1 MQSAHPMSLL
11 GKRYN
16 PPGTPPGSLLAHDA
30 VQHEAL
36 RISLIEY
43 DDSHFEERE
52 NISVDDCRA
61 YLATPTLTWIHVQG
75 TAAPE
80 VLRNLGEQFN
90 LHKLAL
96 EDVLNT
102 GQRPKAESYD
112 GQLFV
117 VLSLPSL
124 NDGHI
129 VTSQV
134 SLFIGPDYLVS
145 FHAGSSDPF
154 EPVRKRLRNH
164 TGRLRGLGTDA
175 LLHTLIDLVIDL
187 GFPVLEDFGE
197 RIEALEEELLQHPG
211 KHTLAVIHQLK
222 RDLLLLR
229 RMLWPQREV
238 INTLLRDGHPLI
250 HEETRLYLR
259 DCYDHAIQIMDLME
273 SYRDMTASMLDVYL
287 SSTSYRLN
295 EVMRVLTVIATLFIP
310 PTFIVGLYGMN
321 FDRSSPWNMP
331 ELGWRYG
338 YAFSW
343 VIILA
348 MIIGLLIFFKRKKWF

>member
-1 MQSAHPMSLL
+1 MSLL

-30 VQHEAL
+30 VLHEAL

-43 DDSHFEERE
+43 DDSYFEEHAQ
-52 NISVDDCRA
+52 IGVDECRA

-75 TAAPE
+75 TAEPE

-124 NDGHI
+124 KDGHI

-134 SLFIGPDYLVS
+134 SLFVGPDYLVS
-145 FHAGSSDPF
+145 FHVGSNDPF

-164 TGRLRGLGTDA
+164 AGRLRGLGTDA

-197 RIEALEEELLQHPG
+197 RIEDLEEELLQNPG

-238 INTLLRDGHPLI
+238 INTLLRDGHVLI

-287 SSTSYRLN
+287 SSASNRLN

-310 PTFIVGLYGMN
+310 PTFIVGVYGMN

-343 VIILA
+343 GIILA
-348 MIIGLLIFFKRKKWF
+348 MVIGLLIFFKRKKWF

>member
-1 MQSAHPMSLL
+1 MSLL

-16 PPGTPPGSLLAHDA
+16 PPGTPPGSLLAHDT

-43 DDSHFEERE
+43 DDSYFEERE
-52 NISVDDCRA
+52 HISVDECRA

-75 TAAPE
+75 TAQPE

-124 NDGHI
+124 DDGHI

-145 FHAGSSDPF
+145 FHVGSNDPF

-175 LLHTLIDLVIDL
+175 LLHTLIDLVIDQ

-197 RIEALEEELLQHPG
+197 RIEELEEELLQNPG

-238 INTLLRDGHPLI
+238 INTLLRDGHVLI

-287 SSTSYRLN
+287 SSASNRLN

-310 PTFIVGLYGMN
+310 PTFIVGVYGMN

-343 VIILA
+343 VIMLA

>member
-1 MQSAHPMSLL
+1 MSLL
-11 GKRYN
+11 GKHYN
-16 PPGTPPGSLLAHDA
+16 PPGTPPGSLLAHGTA
-30 VQHEAL
+30 PHEAL

-43 DDSHFEERE
+43 DESHFEELA
-52 NISVDDCRA
+52 NISADECRA

-75 TAAPE
+75 TAQPE

-134 SLFIGPDYLVS
+134 SLFVGPDYLVS
-145 FHAGSSDPF
+145 FHAGSNDPF

-164 TGRLRGLGTDA
+164 AGRLRGLGIDA
-175 LLHTLIDLVIDL
+175 LLHSLIDLVIDQ

-197 RIEALEEELLQHPG
+197 RIEVLEEELLQHPD

-238 INTLLRDGHPLI
+238 INALLRDGHDLI

-287 SSTSYRLN
+287 SSSSNRLN

-310 PTFIVGLYGMN
+310 PTFIVGVYGMN

-343 VIILA
+343 TIMLA